1 MKKIN
6 KSGVFVIAASIVL
19 SLSNCKKVKDIEQ
32 PPLLNPDIVNAM
44 YPVAQSYSEGSQS
57 YLYKYEYDKDNHL
70 FKYSR
75 GNVVSWNIS
84 SNQVDVTVN
93 EYSSSTQELVHMS
106 TTSYVYVMAGLPNT
120 SVNFYE
126 TAPTFMSYS
135 STDKDLILGTVKSRP
150 GGTVQFFN
158 NKDGLPV
165 KVADSPDHGSTYTYD
180 DKKNLVK
187 IEFVRTSGTRA
198 NPIDTRVTFLS
209 FDDKPSPF
217 SSVKGYWPISF
228 PQAYNWHYA
237 LAFCKNNPKQSITE
251 VFDESK
257 NAFVKIEVNDYTY
270 TYNDKGYPTDIGI
283 NTTYYG
289 GVITHN
295 FGNYHYTYK

>member
-1 MKKIN
+1 MKIMSSVKIY
-6 KSGVFVIAASIVL
+6 FMAACMAM
-19 SLSNCKKVKDIEQ
+19 SLSNCKKVSDIKQ

-44 YPVAQSYSEGSQS
+44 YPSIQSYSDGPQS
-57 YLYKYEYDKDNHL
+57 YTFKYEYDKDNHL
-70 FKYSR
+70 VKYSR
-75 GNVVSWNIS
+75 GNVVTWNIS

-106 TTSYVYVMAGLPNT
+106 TTSYVYTLSGIPNT

-126 TAPTFMSYS
+126 TAPTYMAYS
-135 STDKDLILGTVKSRP
+135 AVDEDLRAGTTKSRA
-150 GGTVQFFN
+150 GGTVQFAN

-165 KVADSPDHGSTYTYD
+165 KITDGPDHSYTYTYD
-180 DKKNLVK
+180 NKNLTR
-187 IEFVRTSGTRA
+187 IEFLRTSGARA
-198 NPIDTRVTFLS
+198 NPIYARISFLS

-228 PQAYNWHYA
+228 PQGYNWHYA
-237 LAFCKNNPKQSITE
+237 LAFCKNNPKQTVTE

-257 NAFVKIEVNDYTY
+257 SAFVKSEVNDYTY
-270 TYNDKGYPTDIGI
+270 IYNDKGYPTTITI

-289 GVITHN
+289 GVTTHYLTT
-295 FGNYHYTYK
+295 YHYTYK

>member
-6 KSGVFVIAASIVL
+6 KSGVFVIAAYIVL

-44 YPVAQSYSEGSQS
+44 YPVVQSYSEGSQS
-57 YLYKYEYDKDNHL
+57 YLFNYEYDKDNHL
-70 FKYSR
+70 VKYSR
-75 GNVVSWNIS
+75 GNVVDWNIS
-84 SNQVDVTVN
+84 PNQVDVTTN
-93 EYSSSTQELVHMS
+93 QYSSSSQQLVHTS
-106 TTSYVYVMAGLPNT
+106 TTSYVYTLAGIPNT
-120 SVNFYE
+120 SVNLYE
-126 TAPTFMSYS
+126 SAPTLMTYS
-135 STDKDLILGTVKSRP
+135 AVDKYLTTGTTNSSAPR
-150 GGTVQFFN
+150 TVQFAN

-187 IEFVRTSGTRA
+187 IEFVRTSGARA
-198 NPIDTRVTFLS
+198 NPIYVRLTFSS

-237 LAFCKNNPKQSITE
+237 LALCKNNPKQSVTE

-257 NAFVKIEVNDYTY
+257 NAFVTSEINDYTY
-270 TYNDKGYPTDIGI
+270 TYNDKGYPTDISI

-289 GVITHN
+289 GVTTHN
-295 FGNYHYTYK
+295 LGFYHYNYK